1 MVEESTKNL
10 YKFGVEK
17 AEGKFNLKGF
27 FLRWEMI
34 LLYIFIMLNL
44 ALLIFNG
51 KIFINSYTN
60 IIQAGMDLS
69 FMIFPMIFILLLGDI
84 DVSIGSILC
93 ISAMALGLVYGRDR
107 EQLDDWSRYIRSL
120 PSARR
125 FCRSFEAE
133 YGSTMCGDIVEK
145 QFGRR
150 FNLADPAESMEWLG
164 EGAVEKCGAVI
175 TTAVGIAAEIIQ
187 RKKE

>member
-1 MVEESTKNL
+1 MTDQAAKDEVLSALGEKVNKYLLKCGNCAQTSFIALQESFDL
-10 YKFGVEK
+10 EDGGILK
-17 AEGKFNLKGF
+17 ALTPLPGIA
-27 FLRWEMI
+27 LRGETCG
-34 LLYIFIMLNL
+34 
-44 ALLIFNG
+44 A
-51 KIFINSYTN
+51 
-60 IIQAGMDLS
+60 
-69 FMIFPMIFILLLGDI
+69 
-84 DVSIGSILC
+84 VIGSLI
-93 ISAMALGLVYGRDR
+93 ALGLVYGRDR
-107 EQLDDWSRYIRSL
+107 EQLDDWSSYIRSL
-120 PSARR
+120 PSSRR

-164 EGAVEKCGAVI
+164 EGAIEKCGAVI

>member
-1 MVEESTKNL
+1 MTGKANKGEVVSELENKVNKYLLMCGNCAQTSFIALQESFDL
-10 YKFGVEK
+10 EDGGILK
-17 AEGKFNLKGF
+17 ALTPLPGIA
-27 FLRWEMI
+27 LRGETCG
-34 LLYIFIMLNL
+34 
-44 ALLIFNG
+44 A
-51 KIFINSYTN
+51 
-60 IIQAGMDLS
+60 
-69 FMIFPMIFILLLGDI
+69 
-84 DVSIGSILC
+84 VIGSL
-93 ISAMALGLVYGRDR
+93 MALGLVYGRDR
-107 EQLDDWSRYIRSL
+107 EQLDDWSSYIRSL
-120 PSARR
+120 PFARR

-150 FNLADPAESMEWLG
+150 FNLADPAESLEWLG